1 MTTAAQRQARARR
14 RRRLGLARVVVELD
28 EARLAR
34 YLLNR
39 GLVDEKAALDP
50 IAIAGALESVIK
62 ELLQ

>member
-1 MTTAAQRQARARR
+1 
-14 RRRLGLARVVVELD
+14 VVELD